1 MISKVLL
8 VQKDEL
14 CRKATAECL
23 RENDFEVYEVSNGE
37 HAIWKLF
44 HERKHIDLLI
54 YDFDLS
60 QTDRVKTAVALR
72 ASHRVI
78 PIIVLTDSPSITADR
93 AIFRG
98 TVEFLEKPF
107 SNRELLSM
115 ASRLVARICRRKRD
129 NQTWHVCT
137 NCKDWPLSDYEEQPL
152 SPALDLEL
160 CNECRL
166 HIQEEICL

>member
-14 CRKATAECL
+14 CRKAVAECL
-23 RENDFEVYEVSNGE
+23 RENDFQVYEVSNGE

-44 HERKHIDLLI
+44 HERMHIDLMI
-54 YDFDLS
+54 YDFGLP
-60 QTDRVKTAVALR
+60 QEDRVKAAVALR

-93 AIFRG
+93 ALFRG
-98 TVEFLEKPF
+98 TVEFLEKPI
-107 SNRELLSM
+107 SNAELLSM
-115 ASRLVARICRRKRD
+115 ASRLVARLCRRKRD

-137 NCKDWPLSDYEEQPL
+137 NCKDWPISDYEEQQL
-152 SPALDLEL
+152 SPTVELEL

-166 HIQEEICL
+166 NMQQGICF

>member
-8 VQKDEL
+8 VQKDDL

-54 YDFDLS
+54 YDFDLP
-60 QTDRVKTAVALR
+60 QTDRVKAAVALR

-78 PIIVLTDSPSITADR
+78 PVIVLTEFGSITADR
-93 AIFRG
+93 ILFRG
-98 TVEFLEKPF
+98 TVEFLKKPF
-107 SNRELLSM
+107 SNKELLSM
-115 ASRLVARICRRKRD
+115 ASRLVARLCRRKRE

-137 NCKDWPLSDYEEQPL
+137 NCKDWPISDYEEQQ
-152 SPALDLEL
+152 LDPIRELEL

-166 HIQEEICL
+166 NMQQEICL